1 MKPLIVALQQP
12 ASCLLAAV
20 LLLSAGTS
28 QADASPE
35 AAILS
40 VRLVGLRNNNGQIG
54 CGLWASEKGFPKDR
68 SLAVQTTWCPIAN
81 KESWCSFDP
90 LPAGTYGVACF
101 HDENNNGTLDTGLFG
116 IPTEGVV
123 VSNHAKGFMGPPSF
137 KDAKFSFPGTATE
150 LRLKVGY

>member
-1 MKPLIVALQQP
+1 VGSHVPLQPLAPCLFAAALW
-12 ASCLLAAV
+12 
-20 LLLSAGTS
+20 LSAGAS
-28 QADASPE
+28 QADAPQ
-35 AAILS
+35 ATALLS
-40 VRLVGLRNNNGQIG
+40 VRLVGLRDNNGQIG

-68 SLAVQTTWCPIAN
+68 SIAAQRKWCPIAN
-81 KESWCSFDP
+81 KESLCSFDP
-90 LPAGTYGVACF
+90 VPAGTYAVACF
-101 HDENNNGTLDTGLFG
+101 HDENNNGTLDTGLLG